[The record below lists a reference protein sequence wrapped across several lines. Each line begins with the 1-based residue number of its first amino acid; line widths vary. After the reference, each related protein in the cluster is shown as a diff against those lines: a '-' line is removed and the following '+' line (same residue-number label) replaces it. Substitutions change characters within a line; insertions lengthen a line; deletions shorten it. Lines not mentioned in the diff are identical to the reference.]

1 VTATDTNTG
10 TATERSLPIDE
21 TRRLIAS
28 DKVEGTSVYAPDGAS
43 LGTVHNFMVDK
54 TTGNVAYA
62 VLSFG
67 GFLGLGER
75 YHPLPWKKLVYETN
89 RGGYVIDMT
98 KEELERAPS
107 FTAAELPWSNPNY
120 GCGVY
125 DFYRV
130 PFYM

>member
-1 VTATDTNTG
+1 MTVTDYNTG
-10 TATERSLPIDE
+10 EATERGLPIDE

-28 DKVEGTSVYAPDGAS
+28 DRVEGTSVYAPDGAS

-54 TTGNVAYA
+54 TTGMVAYA

-75 YHPLPWKKLVYETN
+75 YHPLPWKKLTYDTT
-89 RGGYVIDMT
+89 GSGYVVDMT
-98 KEELERAPS
+98 KEELEHAPS
-107 FTAAELPWSNPNY
+107 FTAAETPWSNSKY
-120 GCGVY
+120 GRGVY

-130 PFYM
+130 PYYM

>member
-1 VTATDTNTG
+1 MTVTAYNTG
-10 TATERSLPIDE
+10 EANARGLPIDE

-28 DKVEGTSVYAPDGAS
+28 DWVEGTSVYAPDGAS

-54 TTGNVAYA
+54 TTGMVACA

-75 YHPLPWKKLVYETN
+75 DHPLPRKKQTYDTT
-89 RGGYVIDMT
+89 RGGYVVEMT
-98 KEELERAPS
+98 KEERERAPS
-107 FTAAELPWSNPNY
+107 FTAAETPWSNPNY
-120 GCGVY
+120 GRVVY